1 MNSLKKTIATML
13 IVALPLV
20 GVGSTQNAAQ
30 SASSAAKSEEP
41 SDITAPIKAV
51 LKDGTEVKLTFN
63 QNLSS
68 KTARVG
74 DIVEFLLDEDLKAA
88 DVVVVRKGARAVGT
102 ITQVKKS
109 GTVGRGGELS
119 LQLDYLMAKET
130 KIRLRGAHGGQGQN
144 KEGAVIGLTLAFG
157 VVGFLKHGKQLE
169 IKQGT
174 PAKGFVDRDTE
185 VTL

>member
-1 MNSLKKTIATML
+1 MNSLKKTVATVL
-13 IVALPLV
+13 IVALPLL
-20 GVGSTQNAAQ
+20 GAGSAQNTTPGT
-30 SASSAAKSEEP
+30 KSDDP
-41 SDITAPIKAV
+41 SDITAPIRAV

-63 QNLSS
+63 QDLSS

-88 DVVVVRKGARAVGT
+88 DVVVVRKVARAVGT

-119 LQLDYLMAKET
+119 LQLDYLMARET
-130 KIRLRGAHGGQGQN
+130 KVRLRGAHGGQGQN

-174 PAKGFVDRDTE
+174 SAKGFVDRDTE

>member
-1 MNSLKKTIATML
+1 MNSLKKTVATIL
-13 IVALPLV
+13 IVALTLLSS
-20 GVGSTQNAAQ
+20 GTAQNPTPAP
-30 SASSAAKSEEP
+30 KSDEP
-41 SDITAPIKAV
+41 PDITAPIKAV

-63 QNLSS
+63 QDLSS

-74 DIVEFLLDEDLKAA
+74 DIVEFLLDEDLRAA

-119 LQLDYLMAKET
+119 LQLDYLMARET
-130 KIRLRGAHGGQGQN
+130 KVRLRGAHGGQGQN
-144 KEGAVIGLTLAFG
+144 KEGAVIGLTLVFG

-174 PAKGFVDRDTE
+174 AAKGFVDKDTE